1 MLVLCSF
8 WYHFKGHMRTVAHQ
22 WVERNAT
29 MRLEKKHGKS
39 VYVMIC

>member
-29 MRLEKKHGKS
+29 MRLEKNMADLKL
-39 VYVMIC
+39 MC